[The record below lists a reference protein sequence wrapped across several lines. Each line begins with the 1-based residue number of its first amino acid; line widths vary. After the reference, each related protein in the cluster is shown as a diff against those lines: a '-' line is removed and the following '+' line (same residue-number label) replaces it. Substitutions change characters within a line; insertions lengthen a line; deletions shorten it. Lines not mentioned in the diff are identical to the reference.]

1 MLTSA
6 GSAPLL
12 KRKRLSYACNYCRAK
27 KTRCDEQTPSCRNC
41 QLAGVRCVTV
51 DKRRPHIPIQHR
63 RKDLNGTEQQPVG
76 SPDDPPEAD
85 TSRVTAL
92 ASPETTATSHSPSF
106 VAPGCPPACSQRSG
120 SPDVVSGG
128 STEWS
133 NWDTRHLPIIP
144 SRGGSNSVQITTQ
157 WLDLAL
163 SRLHISR
170 SNHVRAV
177 LRPCL
182 SNTGTVCAYPI
193 ASGEPAL
200 PPVHELH
207 RMTELFLSVYQPI
220 YPFLDPREVSV
231 MTENAPGRPQG
242 CKSALADCKVA
253 RRMLLCLITILG
265 TMASPIE
272 SQQHLSIYLGFCH
285 TLVGHVILQPS
296 LESVQALLL
305 FSITLRV
312 RDQLSPAWDMLM
324 IAISMAQTLGLGDPD
339 ALRHSIPE
347 READSSMASRRTWW
361 MLYVFEKFL
370 AFDSGRRS
378 TLGNQSLS
386 SLERDAPA
394 KPLECGQATKPQGYE
409 CYLTSLANVLHEMQ
423 DRPWRTWKR
432 EYLDARSDLDSRES
446 KIRATGAIESLLWKW
461 RSSLPPEY
469 QIFVLYRN
477 ALLLDWSEVK
487 REVDRFGS
495 KEPWHLRIRNGP
507 QICLEAA
514 KDMTNLQVAV
524 TESAAPSFLAVATS
538 PLPAAYVLL
547 IYIRCQPASIL
558 NRAHFEVRLLDN
570 GSGFHHNK

>member
-1 MLTSA
+1 
-6 GSAPLL
+6 
-12 KRKRLSYACNYCRAK
+12 
-27 KTRCDEQTPSCRNC
+27 
-41 QLAGVRCVTV
+41 
-51 DKRRPHIPIQHR
+51 
-63 RKDLNGTEQQPVG
+63 
-76 SPDDPPEAD
+76 
-85 TSRVTAL
+85 
-92 ASPETTATSHSPSF
+92 
-106 VAPGCPPACSQRSG
+106 
-120 SPDVVSGG
+120 
-128 STEWS
+128 
-133 NWDTRHLPIIP
+133 
-144 SRGGSNSVQITTQ
+144 
-157 WLDLAL
+157 
-163 SRLHISR
+163 
-170 SNHVRAV
+170 
-177 LRPCL
+177 
-182 SNTGTVCAYPI
+182 
-193 ASGEPAL
+193 
-200 PPVHELH
+200 
-207 RMTELFLSVYQPI
+207 
-220 YPFLDPREVSV
+220 
-231 MTENAPGRPQG
+231 
-242 CKSALADCKVA
+242 
-253 RRMLLCLITILG
+253 
-265 TMASPIE
+265 MASPIE

-423 DRPWRTWKR
+423 DRSWRTWKR